1 MAVTD
6 YTIATLGSHSSLQI
20 LKGAKDE
27 GFKTLCIAKKGSEKV
42 YKSFGVADEII
53 SVDHFKELFDLQDEL
68 LKRNTILIPHGSF
81 IAYMK
86 IEDFKNL
93 KVMYFGN
100 KDVLEWESARDLERK
115 WLTDANIKIP
125 RIFDKPEDI
134 DRPVI
139 VKFYGAKGG
148 MGYFLA
154 KDTDDF
160 YEKIAD
166 HINEKYV
173 IQEYIIGVPAYFHYF
188 YSLLNNELEIMS
200 FDKRYESNVDSIGRI
215 SARDQFALKKID
227 PSYVVVGNIPITV
240 RESLLPEIFG
250 MGERVIEKSKQLI
263 SERGLF
269 GPFCLEGVITP
280 EAEIYIFEI
289 SARIVAGTN
298 LFEPYS
304 PYTYIKYGKPMSTGR
319 RIALE
324 IKNAINKG
332 KLLDIVC

>member
-68 LKRNTILIPHGSF
+68 VKRNTILIPHGSF

-125 RIFDKPEDI
+125 RIFDKPETI

-215 SARDQFALKKID
+215 SARD
-227 PSYVVVGNIPITV
+227 
-240 RESLLPEIFG
+240 
-250 MGERVIEKSKQLI
+250 
-263 SERGLF
+263 
-269 GPFCLEGVITP
+269 
-280 EAEIYIFEI
+280 
-289 SARIVAGTN
+289 
-298 LFEPYS
+298 
-304 PYTYIKYGKPMSTGR
+304 
-319 RIALE
+319 
-324 IKNAINKG
+324 
-332 KLLDIVC
+332 

>member
-1 MAVTD
+1 MAATD
-6 YTIATLGSHSSLQI
+6 YTIATLGSHSALQI

-42 YKSFGVADEII
+42 YRSFGVADEII
-53 SVDHFKELFDLQDEL
+53 SVNHFKELFDLQDEL
-68 LKRNTILIPHGSF
+68 TKRNTILIPHGSF

-86 IEDFKNL
+86 IEDFKDL

-154 KDTDDF
+154 KDTEDF

-188 YSLLNNELEIMS
+188 YSLLTNELEIMS

-250 MGERVIEKSKQLI
+250 MGERVVEKSKDLI

-280 EAEIYIFEI
+280 EA
-289 SARIVAGTN
+289 
-298 LFEPYS
+298 
-304 PYTYIKYGKPMSTGR
+304 
-319 RIALE
+319 
-324 IKNAINKG
+324 
-332 KLLDIVC
+332 

>member
-1 MAVTD
+1 MAATD
-6 YTIATLGSHSSLQI
+6 YTIATLGSHSALQI

-42 YKSFGVADEII
+42 YRSFGVADEII
-53 SVDHFKELFDLQDEL
+53 SVDHFKELFNLQDGL
-68 LKRNTILIPHGSF
+68 AKRNTILIPHGSF

-86 IEDFKNL
+86 IDDFKNL

-115 WLTDANIKIP
+115 WLTKSNIKIP
-125 RIFDKPEDI
+125 RIFNRPEDI

-154 KDTDDF
+154 KDTEDF

-188 YSLLNNELEIMS
+188 YSLLTNELEIMS

-250 MGERVIEKSKQLI
+250 MGERVVEKSKELI

-324 IKNAINKG
+324 IKNAINSG
-332 KLLDIVC
+332 RLLDIVC